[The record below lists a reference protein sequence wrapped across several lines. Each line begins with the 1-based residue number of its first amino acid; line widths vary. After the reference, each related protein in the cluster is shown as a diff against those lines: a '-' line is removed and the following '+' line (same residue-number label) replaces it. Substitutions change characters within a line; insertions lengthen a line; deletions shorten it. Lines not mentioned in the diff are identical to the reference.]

1 VVVCGSIFAVAEA
14 RGMLLGMECDPLV
27 AM

>member
-1 VVVCGSIFAVAEA
+1 VVCGSIFAVAEA
-14 RGMLLGMECDPLV
+14 RGYVLGIDTDPLV